1 MVLLTIQTSFES
13 YRMIYDK
20 LLSEGFAAFE
30 IDRHDK
36 DYFHS
41 EWMYEDYLFMQKMK
55 PEDFLLYKFKSTK
68 DELKVKNSRVRK
80 LRERREELKA
90 RRDELKEQLREQRK
104 IAREQQGL
112 LDTKTVRFALWV
124 RKILTL
130 NHKIRFKK

>member
-1 MVLLTIQTSFES
+1 
-13 YRMIYDK
+13 
-20 LLSEGFAAFE
+20 
-30 IDRHDK
+30 
-36 DYFHS
+36 
-41 EWMYEDYLFMQKMK
+41 MK

-68 DELKVKNSRVRK
+68 DELKVKNSRIRK